1 MFKQERVKYNGHILT
16 TEGMLP
22 DPAKVEAI
30 TEMPRPRDKAEVKW
44 LLGMIIIL
52 ESFCHSFLISPN
64 HLEILPKKA

>member
-30 TEMPRPRDKAEVKW
+30 TEMPVLVIRQK
-44 LLGMIIIL
+44 LNGCL
-52 ESFCHSFLISPN
+52 E
-64 HLEILPKKA
+64 